1 MASWKITLS
10 NDTVVTREE
19 ATVRDFVG
27 VAELLSADWRNV
39 DPTIGPR
46 ELLAWMAV
54 LEVNHGDG
62 ENFLVEMEKIMN
74 MSMVDVIGRIEI
86 ASENAV

>member
-1 MASWKITLS
+1 MASWKITLK
-10 NDTVVTREE
+10 NNTVVTREE
-19 ATVRDFVG
+19 ASVRDFVG

-46 ELLAWMAV
+46 ELVAWMAV

-62 ENFLVEMEKIMN
+62 ENFMIEMEKIMN
-74 MSMVDVIGRIEI
+74 ESMVDLIGRIEI